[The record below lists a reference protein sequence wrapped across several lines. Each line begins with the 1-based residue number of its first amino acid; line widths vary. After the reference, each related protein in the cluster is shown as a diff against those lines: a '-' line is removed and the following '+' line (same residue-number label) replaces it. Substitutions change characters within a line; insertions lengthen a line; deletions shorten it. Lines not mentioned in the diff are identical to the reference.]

1 MLMSGRTTAD
11 RGSFLWRALLVLA
24 LTLFC
29 GQAARSDHT
38 ASSPASATQD
48 LTQIAV
54 ILTVVHDQKARGTLT
69 DDDMPVGTEVGTA
82 GQPVYNWSL
91 APVVWVQTKP
101 EFAFA
106 LGILP
111 PVRGPPLV

>member
-1 MLMSGRTTAD
+1 MLMSGRTTAE

-24 LTLFC
+24 LALFG
-29 GQAARSDHT
+29 GQAT
-38 ASSPASATQD
+38 ASNQTTSGSASATQD

-54 ILTVVHDQKARGTLT
+54 ILTVVHDQKARSTLT
-69 DDDMPVGTEVGTA
+69 DDDMPIATA
-82 GQPVYNWSL
+82 DQPVCYPSGT
-91 APVVWVQTKP
+91 PVFWVQAKP